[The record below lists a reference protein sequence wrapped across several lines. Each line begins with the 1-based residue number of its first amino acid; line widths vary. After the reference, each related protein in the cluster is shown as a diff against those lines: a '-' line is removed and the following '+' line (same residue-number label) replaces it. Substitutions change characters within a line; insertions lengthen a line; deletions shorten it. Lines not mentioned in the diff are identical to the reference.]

1 MSDTWM
7 TNLFTS
13 NMEVLTMTQRS
24 IKIAA
29 VTLVVVSIFADICV
43 HTKIH
48 RLKIEQ
54 DARQQFI
61 LSTFGFLK
69 DGWLNVNITEFS
81 VLPQAL
87 ANYAENTFGFTLDK
101 SASSG
106 ITDYMEMNDRTCIFN
121 HSDKPDEDKQKTF
134 SIVFFRFDFR
144 RNLILIERRGKDV
157 KNLIIS
163 NRLDEHNKTKRDAD
177 RDTFSITSDQ
187 YLFNRARRAMK
198 QKDSATV
205 SDKIISSTA
214 APDIK
219 ASISTTLKPLNTS
232 DGGETVTVSR
242 KPDVPSNETDNM
254 LLTSIPL
261 LNNSGHFSAYFRVFI
276 KRDEE
281 EGMYSL
287 YFHNCLGQ
295 KNEDSSSIN
304 LTVKLVEYNP
314 GNFLSA
320 GEMPI
325 PYLFFVF
332 TAVYLAA
339 TFLWVSVLHRCRE
352 DVYKIH
358 YLMLSVVVVKVLACL
373 FHAVN
378 MYYIGKDGHH
388 EEAWAVLYYIAY
400 LMRGALFFITILLI
414 GAGFAFIKYVLSD
427 REKTL
432 FLIVIPLQV
441 LDYIAWVLVEESE
454 EGQSHYDIW
463 RGIFVLVDLLC
474 CGAILFPVVWSI
486 RHLTEGSM
494 ADGKAAI
501 SLLKLKLFRQ
511 FYIMIVCYIYFTR
524 IIVYLVKIAVPF
536 RYEWLNELLKEIATA
551 VFFVVTGYKFR
562 PAPDN
567 PYLQV
572 PQESDDEMEM
582 DEVITKTG
590 ATDTVTRVNRHK
602 GDSESKTSSNQCEH
616 SHEYD

>member
-1 MSDTWM
+1 
-7 TNLFTS
+7 
-13 NMEVLTMTQRS
+13 MEVLTMIQRS
-24 IKIAA
+24 TKFAA
-29 VTLVVVSIFADICV
+29 VTLIIISIFAENCV
-43 HTKIH
+43 HSKIH
-48 RLKIEQ
+48 KLKIEQ

-81 VLPQAL
+81 VASQPLSK
-87 ANYAENTFGFTLDK
+87 YAENTFGFTLDK

-121 HSDKPDEDKQKTF
+121 HMDKTDEDKQKF
-134 SIVFFRFDFR
+134 SIVFFRFDFN
-144 RNLILIERRGKDV
+144 RNLILIDRKGKDV
-157 KNLIIS
+157 NNLIIT
-163 NRLDEHNKTKRDAD
+163 NQLDEHNKTKRDAD
-177 RDTFSITSDQ
+177 QDTSSIISDQ

-198 QKDSATV
+198 LHVSSAM
-205 SDKIISSTA
+205 SSSTA
-214 APDIK
+214 TPGIK
-219 ASISTTLKPLNTS
+219 TSSSTALKTLVTTTSNGSKNISGSSKA
-232 DGGETVTVSR
+232 
-242 KPDVPSNETDNM
+242 DVASNETDNK
-254 LLTSIPL
+254 LLISIPL
-261 LNNSGHFSAYFRVFI
+261 LNNSGHYSAFFRVNI

-295 KNEDSSSIN
+295 KEEEDSSSIN
-304 LTVKLVEYNP
+304 LTVKLVEYNL

-332 TAVYLAA
+332 TAVYLAGA
-339 TFLWVSVLHRCRE
+339 FLWTSVLHRCRE

-358 YLMLSVVVVKVLACL
+358 YLMLSVVVVKVLACF

-474 CGAILFPVVWSI
+474 CGAILFPVV
-486 RHLTEGSM
+486 
-494 ADGKAAI
+494 
-501 SLLKLKLFRQ
+501 
-511 FYIMIVCYIYFTR
+511 
-524 IIVYLVKIAVPF
+524 
-536 RYEWLNELLKEIATA
+536 
-551 VFFVVTGYKFR
+551 
-562 PAPDN
+562 
-567 PYLQV
+567 
-572 PQESDDEMEM
+572 
-582 DEVITKTG
+582 
-590 ATDTVTRVNRHK
+590 
-602 GDSESKTSSNQCEH
+602 
-616 SHEYD
+616 